1 MSKKNWVI
9 MITVFAIT
17 LGVISFGIIKL
28 FGNTEEESKVEREKE
43 ISENYDNQEEQDENT
58 EELEMEWEKNKEVS
72 EEEINNTRM
81 LEEKLGLKEGE
92 LLSHTEI
99 QNAVVD
105 IKEDGEKVENK
116 LEEDYGILVRTQ
128 YEENISIRE
137 EFNKYD
143 LNQLAIT
150 FPTLNIEEGYI
161 YPLLK
166 PIEKISSPVYGDV
179 IKENALIYGEEQ
191 IGKGKNIQI
200 EEKPRYFKDIDG
212 FEEIEDGVEIGYI
225 SLEYNDDRD
234 KLERL
239 GIDEK
244 DIDDYI
250 GYTVTYNI
258 KLEEDMTEDDIE
270 EKIDKIKIN
279 GEKGTK
285 LFNTI
290 KKEFN
295 FRYVGDSVLEVN
307 VPIGKDKLFKKNKE
321 EKEKKWEKGEI
332 TEVKIDI
339 NGKRMVLDKI
349 TSEEY
354 EKGFYI
360 ND

>member
-1 MSKKNWVI
+1 
-9 MITVFAIT
+9 
-17 LGVISFGIIKL
+17 IKL
-28 FGNTEEESKVEREKE
+28 GGNSDDENGINNESDLKDNFEE
-43 ISENYDNQEEQDENT
+43 QEEQNEN
-58 EELEMEWEKNKEVS
+58 EEDIEMELEKNKEVP
-72 EEEINNTRM
+72 EEEIKNTRKI
-81 LEEKLGLKEGE
+81 EEKLGLQEGE

-99 QNAVVD
+99 QNAVAD

-150 FPTLNIEEGYI
+150 FLSLYIEEGYI
-161 YPLLK
+161 YLVLK
-166 PIEKISSPVYGDV
+166 LIEKRSSPVYGDV
-179 IKENALIYGEEQ
+179 IKENALIYRKEQ

-200 EEKPRYFKDIDG
+200 EKKSRYFKDIDG

-270 EKIDKIKIN
+270 KKIDKIKIN

>member
-1 MSKKNWVI
+1 MGKKNWIILV
-9 MITVFAIT
+9 TVFLIT
-17 LGVISFGIIKL
+17 LGIIIFGVIKL
-28 FGNTEEESKVEREKE
+28 VGNSDDENGINNESDLKDNFEE
-43 ISENYDNQEEQDENT
+43 QEEQNEN
-58 EELEMEWEKNKEVS
+58 EEDIEMELEKNKEVP
-72 EEEINNTRM
+72 EEEIKNTRKI
-81 LEEKLGLKEGE
+81 EEKLGLQEGE

-99 QNAVVD
+99 QNAVAD

-200 EEKPRYFKDIDG
+200 EEKPRYFKDTNG
-212 FEEIEDGVEIGYI
+212 FEEIEEGIEVGYI
-225 SLEYNDDRD
+225 SLEYKED
-234 KLERL
+234 KEELL
-239 GIDEK
+239 GLGVDEK
-244 DIDDYI
+244 DIDDYL

-258 KLEEDMTEDDIE
+258 KLEDDLTEDEIE
-270 EKIDKIKIN
+270 EKIDKVKIN

-295 FRYVGDSVLEVN
+295 FRYVGDSVLEV
-307 VPIGKDKLFKKNKE
+307 
-321 EKEKKWEKGEI
+321 
-332 TEVKIDI
+332 
-339 NGKRMVLDKI
+339 
-349 TSEEY
+349 
-354 EKGFYI
+354 
-360 ND
+360 